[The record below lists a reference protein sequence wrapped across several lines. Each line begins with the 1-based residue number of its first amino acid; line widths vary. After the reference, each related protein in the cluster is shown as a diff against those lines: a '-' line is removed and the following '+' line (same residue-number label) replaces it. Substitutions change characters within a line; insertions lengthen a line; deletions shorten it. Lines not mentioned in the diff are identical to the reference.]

1 MELAV
6 KTLAGKAAGKITV
19 DDAIFGIDDIRDDI
33 LQRTVRW
40 QLAKRQAGTHKT
52 KTRSEIAR
60 TTKKYIRQKGSG
72 GARHGSRNAP
82 IFVGG
87 GTVFGPSPRSHAFHL
102 PRKVRRGALRSALS
116 QKVGEGKLKVVDS
129 FVMEHPKTRQALA
142 HLAALGVNRALVID
156 IDNETL
162 KLSIRNVPTSKF
174 LMTGGLN
181 VRDLVHYDHVVITE
195 AAVREIDGALKR

>member
-1 MELAV
+1 MRTMSSVVLILILAFGGGS
-6 KTLAGKAAGKITV
+6 AIAADKPDVSQIYGKIQLV
-19 DDAIFGIDDIRDDI
+19 DSFPD
-33 LQRTVRW
+33 
-40 QLAKRQAGTHKT
+40 
-52 KTRSEIAR
+52 
-60 TTKKYIRQKGSG
+60 Y
-72 GARHGSRNAP
+72 
-82 IFVGG
+82 
-87 GTVFGPSPRSHAFHL
+87 
-102 PRKVRRGALRSALS
+102 KV
-116 QKVGEGKLKVVDS
+116 KVVDS

>member
-1 MELAV
+1 MKLEVYNLQNKKVGDVDVSDEVFGAEV
-6 KTLAGKAAGKITV
+6 KPHLHHEV
-19 DDAIFGIDDIRDDI
+19 
-33 LQRTVRW
+33 VRY
-40 QLAKRQAGTHKT
+40 QLARKRAGTHAT
-52 KTRSEIAR
+52 KTRGEVNR
-60 TTKKYIRQKGSG
+60 TTRKMYKQKGTG
-72 GARHGSRNAP
+72 NARHGSRKAP

-87 GTVFGPSPRSHAFHL
+87 GTVFGPTPRNHAFHL

-174 LMTGGLN
+174 LKTGGLN